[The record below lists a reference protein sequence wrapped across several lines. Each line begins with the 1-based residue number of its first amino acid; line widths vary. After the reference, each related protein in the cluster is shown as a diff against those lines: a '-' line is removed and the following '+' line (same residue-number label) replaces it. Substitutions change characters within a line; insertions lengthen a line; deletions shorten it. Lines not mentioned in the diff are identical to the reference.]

1 MDRQM
6 HVELFARVE
15 RIIQRINNILHVNE
29 MKFKTIA
36 QNILLNKLAPGRT
49 TQQIIS
55 RNARVNFLKR
65 NVKRM
70 PERFQISNFSELLLM
85 VETLIL

>member
-1 MDRQM
+1 MNRQM
-6 HVELFARVE
+6 QVEFFARVE

-36 QNILLNKLAPGRT
+36 QNILLNKSVPVRT
-49 TQQIIS
+49 THQVIT
-55 RNARVNFLKR
+55 RNARVNFLKK

-70 PERFQISNFSELLLM
+70 PERLQINYFSEILLM